1 MKNEVKKFF
10 LIILILFIASFSYFG
25 GFLVG
30 HKNIEFEKGFVPRL
44 INTQLSQPKEVDFSL
59 FWEVFNKIEEKYPGE
74 INRQNLVYGAIK
86 GMVAALADPYSS
98 FFAPGEFKE
107 FLEDLTGQFE
117 GIGIEISQKQNKF
130 LIVAPLD
137 GSPAQKAGLKAGD
150 EILKIDGV
158 ETSLMT
164 FEEVI
169 SKIRGKKGTE
179 VTLTILRQGWGTPR
193 DFTIKRGVIKVESV
207 SYQLLEGRI
216 GYLKISQFGDDTIP
230 LLKKY
235 LKTIEKDKPA
245 GIILDLRNNPGGYL
259 DGAVDV
265 ASVFL
270 PAGKVVVIEQDK
282 SGERD
287 EKKTT
292 LSPSLQNYKVVV
304 LINKGSAS
312 GAEIVAGALKDWERA
327 TLVGEI
333 TFGKGSV
340 QELEQLPNNAA
351 LRLTIAKWLTPKGTE
366 INGAG
371 IAPDVAVAET
381 EVAGQDPQLDKAKQL
396 LQ

>member
-1 MKNEVKKFF
+1 
-10 LIILILFIASFSYFG
+10 
-25 GFLVG
+25 
-30 HKNIEFEKGFVPRL
+30 
-44 INTQLSQPKEVDFSL
+44 
-59 FWEVFNKIEEKYPGE
+59 
-74 INRQNLVYGAIK
+74 
-86 GMVAALADPYSS
+86 MVAALADPYSS